1 MTACVP
7 KKHVGCLRKAAGRR
21 KAGEL
26 KLFASRI
33 ISFVGPAEGYK
44 RGGAG
49 RGQQGYLAAASSS

>member
-7 KKHVGCLRKAAGRR
+7 KKPVGCLRKAGGRR

-33 ISFVGPAEGYK
+33 ISFVGPAEGC
-44 RGGAG
+44 
-49 RGQQGYLAAASSS
+49 